1 MRLES
6 AELGEVAMTKP
17 ETPQKRAPLVPDARL
32 VALVAAAV
40 PGARILAVEPLGNDS
55 APAGATS
62 KGAGYGAPLRIDLEC
77 GSARRSVVLHT
88 STANSF
94 GHDRRSD
101 RAADTLL
108 AADTFPSIPGHARAI
123 DVGAFRLDGGYVSLE
138 GTGEFY
144 LLTEFAEGEPYAQ
157 SLRRIAGKSSVDA
170 SDLLRVDRLAAY
182 LAELHTEK
190 LTLPFARERALRDL
204 FGSGEGIFGI
214 VDGYPEAAA
223 GITRAQLRRIE
234 TLCGDWRWRLKGIVR
249 PLARTHG
256 DFHPFNVLF
265 DASDQPVLLDA
276 SRGGAG
282 DPADDVTCMALNYP
296 FFALEHADTWSRFSV
311 LWYRFWSRY
320 LELSKDDGV
329 LRVVAPFLA
338 WRALV
343 LASPIWYPKLSPDA
357 RTRLLAF
364 AETALSEEVFAPD
377 SVERMF
383 R

>member
-1 MRLES
+1 
-6 AELGEVAMTKP
+6 MTKADNP
-17 ETPQKRAPLVPDARL
+17 KKRALVTDERL
-32 VALVAAAV
+32 LALVAAAM
-40 PGARILAVEPLGNDS
+40 PGASILAVEALGIDS

-62 KGAGYGAPLRIDLEC
+62 KGAGYGAPLRIDLE
-77 GSARRSVVLHT
+77 SAGERRSLVLHT
-88 STANSF
+88 STANAF

-101 RAADTLL
+101 RAADMLL
-108 AADTFPSIPGHARAI
+108 AADTFASIPAHARAL
-123 DVGAFRLDGGYVSLE
+123 DVGAFRLDGGYVSLQ

-144 LLTEFAEGEPYAQ
+144 LLTEFVDGEPYAQ
-157 SLRRIAGKSSVDA
+157 SLRRVADSSSLDT

-190 LTLPFARERALRDL
+190 PELPFARQRALRDL

-214 VDGYPEAAA
+214 VDGYPDAAPGVSA
-223 GITRAQLRRIE
+223 THLRRLE
-234 TLCGDWRWRLKGIVR
+234 ALCGDWRWRLKRIER

-265 DASDQPVLLDA
+265 DDRDQPVLLDA
-276 SRGGAG
+276 SRGCAG
-282 DPADDVTCMALNYP
+282 EPADDVTCMAINYP
-296 FFALEHADTWSRFSV
+296 FFALERADTWPRFSV
-311 LWYRFWSRY
+311 LWYRFWSQY
-320 LELSKDDGV
+320 LELTKDDGV
-329 LRVVAPFLA
+329 LRVAAPFLA

-343 LASPIWYPKLSPDA
+343 LASPTWYPKLSADA

-364 AETALSEEVFAPD
+364 AETALSAEAFAPE